1 MNAFSFDVLEGPRSS
16 IKVFHTVK
24 DCTQFLRK
32 CPLFATYSR
41 LVDRRR
47 LSPPTAPPM
56 APFRSASDGNAHLD
70 AYDAAN
76 VSNSLFSGPAIGSR
90 ASGVAVKFKVPTVAN
105 G

>member
-1 MNAFSFDVLEGPRSS
+1 
-16 IKVFHTVK
+16 
-24 DCTQFLRK
+24 
-32 CPLFATYSR
+32 
-41 LVDRRR
+41 
-47 LSPPTAPPM
+47 M